1 MEIGYLDH
9 GSRSVNISSAD
20 QNSARILLPRKSQG
34 AMLMTQEELL
44 GFVVSL
50 LQFKWNGGCG
60 VWMRD
65 ESEDL

>member
-1 MEIGYLDH
+1 
-9 GSRSVNISSAD
+9 
-20 QNSARILLPRKSQG
+20 
-34 AMLMTQEELL
+34 MLMRQEELL